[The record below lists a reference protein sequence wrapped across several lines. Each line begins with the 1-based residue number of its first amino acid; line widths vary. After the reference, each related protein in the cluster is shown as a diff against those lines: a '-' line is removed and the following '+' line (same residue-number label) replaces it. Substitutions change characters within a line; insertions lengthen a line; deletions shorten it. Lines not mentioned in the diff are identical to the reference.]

1 MSLLH
6 DIDSVVH
13 SHPRDNLHQDL
24 DNILSPVLIVIV
36 QDDTKWRGHFPGFP
50 AAQTNAVISGVLS
63 L

>member
-1 MSLLH
+1 
-6 DIDSVVH
+6 
-13 SHPRDNLHQDL
+13 L